1 MKKQVAFAAALAAGI
16 TAQAA
21 TVYVSGD
28 ITNSTVWTSDNVYT
42 MTNQVFVLPGAS
54 LKIEAGTHVMS
65 DEGSL
70 AVCRGAQIFILG
82 TSDNPVI
89 MTSTSD
95 DLVTYRSTAL
105 EWGNLTVMG
114 NALISATTDG
124 TGTGEPDGTDDAPM
138 EGLTAAY
145 PGDPNVRYG
154 GNNDDDDSGTI
165 QYVSFRY
172 GGKVLGLGNELNG
185 LSMGG
190 IGRGTDVHHV
200 EIMNNVDDGIET
212 WGGTVNYK
220 YVSIWN
226 VGDDSFDIDQGW
238 RGKAQFGLIVQG
250 YSLDAKQ
257 GSGIGDNCME
267 MDGAEV
273 ASAQPVGTAQFY
285 NFTVIG
291 QPGDFNP
298 GGDQGTEW
306 RDGMRAQI
314 RNSIFMDIGD
324 KLFKNAIS
332 DNEHGTMGYGI
343 DGVPTLESLFATPF
357 NSYPTNSIGVN
368 PVALYPN
375 FFDGNMAELKS
386 CVFYNLHETGSIT
399 DTNYNI
405 MADGNMNILASE
417 LPIQGIERG
426 ATVSLQS
433 DSYDMMPVTF
443 LNPCAAND
451 AVTTSMMA
459 PNDGFYTPASYKG
472 AFSPNYNWLA
482 GWSAADAYGMTDT
495 SMNNLEVPSA
505 SLGLGAAVSFQ
516 SDAGVSYDIEATDN
530 LTNGWMVVDTVVGDG
545 SVKTYVDTYLPSA
558 QYYRV
563 VITP

>member
-1 MKKQVAFAAALAAGI
+1 MKKQFIIAAALATAGL
-16 TAQAA
+16 AA
-21 TVYVSGD
+21 RASTNIVSGD

-54 LKIEAGTHVMS
+54 LKIEAGTKVMS
-65 DEGSL
+65 DQGSL
-70 AVCRGAQIFILG
+70 AVTRGGQIFILG
-82 TSDNPVI
+82 TKDNPVI

-95 DLVTYRSTAL
+95 DLSTWRASAL

-114 NALISATTDG
+114 NALVAATTDG
-124 TGTGEPDGTDDAPM
+124 TGTGQPDGTDDAPM

-190 IGRGTDVHHV
+190 IGRGTDVNHV

-220 YVSIWN
+220 YISIWN
-226 VGDDSFDIDQGW
+226 IGDDSFDMDQGW
-238 RGKAQFGLIVQG
+238 RGKAQFVLLVQG

-257 GSGIGDNCME
+257 GSGVGDNCME

-273 ASAQPVGTAQFY
+273 ASAQPVGSSQFY

-291 QPGDFNP
+291 QPGDFAE

-314 RNSIFMDIGD
+314 RNSIFMDIGG
-324 KLFKNAIS
+324 KVFKNAIT
-332 DNEHGTMGYGI
+332 DGEHGTMGYGI
-343 DGVPTLESLFATPF
+343 NGVPTLESLFSTAY
-357 NSYPTNSIGVN
+357 NSYPANTVGVDPASIY
-368 PVALYPN
+368 PV
-375 FFDGNMAELKS
+375 FFDGNMAELRS
-386 CVFYNLHETGSIT
+386 CVFYDTETNSIT
-399 DTNYNI
+399 DPAYDI
-405 MADGNMNILASE
+405 MNAANLNTIASAM
-417 LPIQGIERG
+417 PIQGIERG
-426 ATVSLQS
+426 ATVTLHGGA
-433 DSYDMMPVTF
+433 YDIMPVTN

-451 AVTTSMMA
+451 AVSSSIAA
-459 PNDGFYTPASYKG
+459 PNDGFYTPVHYKG

-482 GWSAADAYGMTDT
+482 GWTAADAYGMTDT
-495 SMNNLEVPSA
+495 SMNSTEVPSA
-505 SLGLGAAVSFQ
+505 SLGLGAVVSFQ
-516 SDAGVSYDIEATDN
+516 SEEGVSYDVEATDD
-530 LTNGWMVVDTVVGDG
+530 LASPWTVVDTVMGDG
-545 SVKTYVDTYLPSA
+545 SVVEYVDSSLPA
-558 QYYRV
+558 AKFYRV
-563 VITP
+563 VFTP

>member
-1 MKKQVAFAAALAAGI
+1 MKKQLTVAAAVLATGLS
-16 TAQAA
+16 AQAS
-21 TVYVSGD
+21 TNVVSGD
-28 ITNSTVWTSDNVYT
+28 ISTSTVWTSDNVYT
-42 MTNQVFVLPGAS
+42 LTNQVFVLPGAS
-54 LKIEAGTHVMS
+54 LKIEAGTKVMS

-70 AVCRGAQIFILG
+70 AVTRGAQIFILG
-82 TSDNPVI
+82 TKNNPVI

-95 DLVTYRSTAL
+95 DLVTYRASAL
-105 EWGNLTVMG
+105 EWGNLTLMG
-114 NALISATTDG
+114 NALIAATTDG
-124 TGTGEPDGTDDAPM
+124 TGTGQPDGMDDAPM

-165 QYVSFRY
+165 QYCSFRY

-190 IGRGTDVHHV
+190 IGRGTDVNHV

-226 VGDDSFDIDQGW
+226 IGDDSFDLDQGW
-238 RGKAQFGLIVQG
+238 RGKAQFGLLVQG

-273 ASAQPVGTAQFY
+273 ASAQPVGTSQFY

-298 GGDQGTEW
+298 GGDQGSEW

-314 RNSIFMDIGD
+314 RNSIFMDIGG
-324 KLFKNAIS
+324 KTFKNAIT
-332 DNEHGTMGYGI
+332 DGEHGDMGYGI
-343 DGVPTLESLFATPF
+343 NGVPTLQSLFATAY
-357 NSYPTNSIGVN
+357 NAYPTNSVGVD
-368 PVALYPN
+368 PAALYPV
-375 FFDGNMAELKS
+375 FFDGNQAELKS
-386 CVFYNLHETGSIT
+386 CVFYNTETASIT
-399 DTNYNI
+399 DPEYGI
-405 MADGNMNILASE
+405 MDSGNMNTIAAS
-417 LPIQGIERG
+417 LPIQGIDRG
-426 ATVSLQS
+426 ATVSLFG
-433 DSYDMMPVTF
+433 DTLDMMPVTN

-451 AVTTSMMA
+451 ALTTAMVA
-459 PNDGFYTPASYKG
+459 PNDGFYTPAPYKG

-482 GWSAADAYGMTDT
+482 GWTAADAYGMTDT
-495 SMNNLEVPSA
+495 SMNGTTVPSS
-505 SLGLGAAVSFQ
+505 SLGLGAVVSFQ

-530 LTNGWMVVDTVVGDG
+530 LSNSWSVVDTVVGDG
-545 SVKTYVDTYLPSA
+545 SVVDYVDTDLPEASF
-558 QYYRV
+558 YRV
-563 VITP
+563 VFTP